1 MSACKHGHSLS
12 IKCIYNS
19 FCDIYS
25 TGNEFKRG
33 HLFDLTAL
41 IIASLDGILSVG
53 IYLTPPTSFLS

>member
-1 MSACKHGHSLS
+1 MSACKHGHFDS

-19 FCDIYS
+19 LCDIYS

-41 IIASLDGILSVG
+41 IIASLLGIIMS
-53 IYLTPPTSFLS
+53 